1 MDLEKLI
8 EDIDE
13 LVSFPQV
20 AIRVTRMVEDKMSS
34 AEDLGRELAR
44 DPALSLKLLRLANS
58 PIYGARN
65 GIDTVSG
72 AVMILGTMRIRDMV
86 LASSAVDSFS
96 GIPNELVTM
105 EDFWRRSLYTGLASR
120 HIAGQRGE
128 GREESSFVA
137 GLLHNIGKLVIYNRF
152 PEQSVRSF
160 MMVLDAEVDESFRA
174 EKKIL
179 GFDHAELGGALLR
192 KWDLPA
198 HLVEAVACHHEP
210 EKAQQYP
217 VEAAMTHVSSR
228 ISLMAQLD
236 TSDIADIPPV
246 NVASM
251 ECLGLSHEDLP
262 AIVEQIQHAIV
273 DLEEALL

>member
-1 MDLEKLI
+1 MDLEQLI
-8 EDIDE
+8 KDIDE

-34 AEDLGRELAR
+34 AEDLGRELAQ

-58 PIYGARN
+58 PLYGARN
-65 GIDTVSG
+65 EIDTISR

-86 LASSAVDSFS
+86 LASSAIDSFN

-120 HIAGQRGE
+120 FIAAQRGE
-128 GREESSFVA
+128 WREESSFVA

-152 PEQSVRSF
+152 PEQSVRTF
-160 MMVLDAEVDESFRA
+160 MMVLDGEVVESFQA
-174 EKKIL
+174 EKSIL

-192 KWDLPA
+192 KWNLPE
-198 HLVEAVACHHEP
+198 HLVEAVAWHHEP
-210 EKAQQYP
+210 EKAEKYP
-217 VEAAMTHVSSR
+217 QEAALTHVSSR

-236 TSDIADIPPV
+236 TTVIEDVPPV
-246 NVASM
+246 SAASM
-251 ECLGLSHEDLP
+251 ERLGLSHKDLP

-273 DLEEALL
+273 EVEEVLL

>member
-1 MDLEKLI
+1 MDLERLI

-58 PIYGARN
+58 PLYGARN
-65 GIDTVSG
+65 EIDTISR

-105 EDFWRRSLYTGLASR
+105 EDFWRRSLYTGLASKF
-120 HIAGQRGE
+120 IAAQRGE

-152 PEQSVRSF
+152 PEQSVRAF
-160 MMVLDAEVDESFRA
+160 MMVLDAEVPESFLA
-174 EKKIL
+174 EQRIL
-179 GFDHAELGGALLR
+179 GFDHAELGGALLS
-192 KWDLPA
+192 KWGLPA

-210 EKAQQYP
+210 EKAEQYP
-217 VEAAMTHVSSR
+217 VEAALTHVSSR

-236 TSDIADIPPV
+236 TTAIADIPPV
-246 NVASM
+246 NAASM
-251 ECLGLSHEDLP
+251 ECLGLSHENLP
-262 AIVEQIQHAIV
+262 TIVEQIQLTIL